1 MHAKIPNL
9 PIPLAADQLQVAAAL
24 ALLWTYRTSAD
35 VYNLLRQL
43 DWKRQDGRP
52 FTQDS
57 VRSAVA
63 ELGRLGV
70 LDREPRRDGYLR
82 LRDDF
87 RMPLYRYVLET
98 YPAARLR
105 DAVYRLEGYSPNVR
119 RYYWPLNSAAGTVAV
134 LRISLFSGME
144 QSEFIQ
150 LLELIGRSQNIDSYL
165 TWGFDEGYDPEF
177 FYQYAPAAWDS
188 FLYRMLTRLALSWA
202 PSALPACDW
211 AIAKLDQTPDL
222 LSEGVRV
229 GLADLLVQ
237 QGDGVRLERALEGLE
252 SGVAHM
258 LRAGRLVLEGKF
270 AEAKPL
276 AQTAVKLRQ
285 AELRARKVIFP
296 PSLSWFYPLAL
307 LAQPTP
313 ANLELA
319 RKY

>member
-87 RMPLYRYVLET
+87 RMPLYRYVLDT

-258 LRAGRLVLEGKF
+258 LRA
-270 AEAKPL
+270 
-276 AQTAVKLRQ
+276 
-285 AELRARKVIFP
+285 
-296 PSLSWFYPLAL
+296 
-307 LAQPTP
+307 
-313 ANLELA
+313 
-319 RKY
+319 